1 LSLTQASPS
10 SLLPAI
16 KLPASHVLPVFL
28 GMGWRENRETEGQR
42 DRGDKYLLRKKE
54 EMSAL

>member
-1 LSLTQASPS
+1 
-10 SLLPAI
+10 
-16 KLPASHVLPVFL
+16 
-28 GMGWRENRETEGQR
+28 MGWRENRETEGQR